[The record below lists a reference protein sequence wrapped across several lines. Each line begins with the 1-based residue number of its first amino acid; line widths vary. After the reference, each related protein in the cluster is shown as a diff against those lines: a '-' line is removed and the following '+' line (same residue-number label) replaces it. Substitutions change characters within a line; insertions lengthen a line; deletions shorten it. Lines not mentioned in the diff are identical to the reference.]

1 MTASLYDSPTW
12 RALFHD
18 ADLAPLFTDTAELR
32 AMLLTMG
39 TLALTQAK
47 AGQVPDVSAQA
58 IQRASM
64 EVQVD
69 PAALSKMTAETGDP
83 VLALV
88 AAFQGEMKAPEHAK
102 WVHFESDT
110 ALTAATGL
118 SLRLRQSLKIIAT
131 RRGDA
136 TPLAHTTWLRAYHH
150 DPVIRAGLATGLGLT
165 DAGDTTPIASIASL
179 ADWVA
184 TVGAGLTATTAVQH
198 AVQHQLPHLNA
209 ALQSAPNDTAP
220 LVQAMTLPQMVL
232 GLGRLLDERP
242 HFA

>member
-18 ADLAPLFTDTAELR
+18 AELAPLFTDTADLR
-32 AMLLTMG
+32 AMLLVMG

-47 AGQVPDVSAQA
+47 AGLVPDVSAQA

-69 PAALSKMTAETGDP
+69 PAALAKVTAQTGDP

-88 AAFQGEMKAPEHAK
+88 AEFQAEMKAPEHAK

-118 SLRLRQSLKIIAT
+118 SLRLRQSLKIIAA
-131 RRGDA
+131 RRGDVA
-136 TPLAHTTWLRAYHH
+136 PLPQTTWLRAYHA
-150 DPVIRAGLATGLGLT
+150 DANTRAGLAKGLGLT
-165 DAGDTTPIASIASL
+165 DAGEAAPSQSITALAEWVTTVAATIRADTE
-179 ADWVA
+179 VK
-184 TVGAGLTATTAVQH
+184 Q
-198 AVQHQLPHLNA
+198 AVQHQMPHLNA
-209 ALQSAPNDTAP
+209 ALQSAPRQSAP
-220 LVQAMTLPQMVL
+220 IVQAMTLPQMML
-232 GLGRLLDERP
+232 GLGRLL
-242 HFA
+242 A

>member
-18 ADLAPLFTDTAELR
+18 PDLSPLFTDTADLR
-32 AMLLTMG
+32 AMLLVMG

-47 AGQVPDVSAQA
+47 AGLIPDVSAQA

-69 PAALSKMTAETGDP
+69 PAGLAKVTAKTGDP
-83 VLALV
+83 VQALV
-88 AAFQGEMKAPEHAK
+88 VAFQGEMKAPEHAK

-118 SLRLRQSLKIIAT
+118 SLRLRQSLKIIAG
-131 RRGDA
+131 RRNDGG
-136 TPLAHTTWLRAYHH
+136 PLPQTTWLQAYHA
-150 DPVIRAGLATGLGLT
+150 DSTMRAGLATGLGLT
-165 DAGDTTPIASIASL
+165 DAGDMHPSESIIGL
-179 ADWVA
+179 ANWITEVA
-184 TVGAGLTATTAVQH
+184 AALPAQTAVQ
-198 AVQHQLPHLNA
+198 AAIQHQLPHLNA
-209 ALQSAPNDTAP
+209 ALQSAPTTAAP

-232 GLGRLLDERP
+232 GLGRLLS
-242 HFA
+242 